1 MTTIA
6 IFLIICLLILMSF
19 GVFRI
24 FNAFEIIL
32 HVKGM
37 TYKTLAI
44 AEIAFW
50 MLFMSA
56 IISLAVFG
64 RL

>member
-6 IFLIICLLILMSF
+6 IFIIICLLMLMTF

-24 FNAFEIIL
+24 YNAFEIIL
-32 HVKGM
+32 HIKGRV
-37 TYKTLAI
+37 YKALAI